1 MPNNLEGYYDMGL
14 FWLTVIG
21 LAHLWVCWLDDRY
34 ARYKREQAEYVLECQ
49 EAWRKEKLR
58 REAMGTKTIKIEL
71 RYNSESETDKVMR
84 QVTRECARTLMASAM
99 LVSSGRQPQIAVTCE
114 DIFAADQ
121 TKIDL
126 MMDELE
132 ENPPELEQVGEEA

>member
-1 MPNNLEGYYDMGL
+1 MGL
-14 FWLTVIG
+14 GFVLLVIVG
-21 LAHLWVCWLDDRY
+21 LAHMWVCWLHDAHAKY
-34 ARYKREQAEYVLECQ
+34 EREQAEYVLECQ
-49 EAWRKEKLR
+49 EAWNKEKLR

-99 LVSSGRQPQIAVTCE
+99 LVSNGRAPQIAVTCE

-121 TKIDL
+121 TRIDL
-126 MMDELE
+126 MMDELD
-132 ENPPELEQVGEEA
+132 ENPPELAQEQVGEEA

>member
-1 MPNNLEGYYDMGL
+1 MGL
-14 FWLTVIG
+14 VWLTLIG
-21 LAHLWVCWLDDRY
+21 VLHLIVGHPGIIQLSDDEIN
-34 ARYKREQAEYVLECQ
+34 KLFDEEEQ
-49 EAWRKEKLR
+49 R

-99 LVSSGRQPQIAVTCE
+99 LVSNGRAPQIAVTCE

-126 MMDELE
+126 MLDETDE
-132 ENPPELEQVGEEA
+132 PSPELEQVGEGA

>member
-1 MPNNLEGYYDMGL
+1 MCIISTSNARHA
-14 FWLTVIG
+14 
-21 LAHLWVCWLDDRY
+21 AHER
-34 ARYKREQAEYVLECQ
+34 AHEREWHKWFAEEQ
-49 EAWRKEKLR
+49 RRKEN
-58 REAMGTKTIKIEL
+58 MGTKTIKIEL

-126 MMDELE
+126 MMDELD

>member
-1 MPNNLEGYYDMGL
+1 MGL
-14 FWLTVIG
+14 VWLTLIG
-21 LAHLWVCWLDDRY
+21 MLHIIVVHIHNVVSNDAY
-34 ARYKREQAEYVLECQ
+34 ARVSPRELERMLEEERQ
-49 EAWRKEKLR
+49 R

-121 TKIDL
+121 KKIDL
-126 MMDELE
+126 MMDELD